1 MKEDFFEVYDWTNKK
16 ICQKKMFVSQNI
28 SFKIFY
34 IRPPK
39 FYFLKIKFKTSND
52 TVKIYVGINNL

>member
-1 MKEDFFEVYDWTNKK
+1 
-16 ICQKKMFVSQNI
+16 MFVSQNI

-39 FYFLKIKFKTSND
+39 FYFLKIKFKTLKSND
-52 TVKIYVGINNL
+52 TMKIYVGINNLQRNIFFIRYNNNKHEE